1 MALPTQS
8 PKALHPTRAVE
19 ALLRQFKQALW
30 VDESGLSTSDV
41 RQWMQLKAGDY
52 LINGSGGIGWGLAA
66 SVGAALG
73 QPKRQIVALIGDG
86 SALYAS
92 EALWS
97 AEHHGTHILLI
108 ILSNRRYATLNEA
121 ASRLAGGALK
131 SFTIEP
137 PVIDFSGLARL
148 YDWDY
153 ESASTTSELTK
164 ILKKIGPELRS
175 NTLLELKLDPELKP
189 VTAAR
194 HF

>member
-1 MALPTQS
+1 M
-8 PKALHPTRAVE
+8 
-19 ALLRQFKQALW
+19 
-30 VDESGLSTSDV
+30 
-41 RQWMQLKAGDY
+41 
-52 LINGSGGIGWGLAA
+52 LI
-66 SVGAALG
+66 SVKTL
-73 QPKRQIVALIGDG
+73 
-86 SALYAS
+86 
-92 EALWS
+92 
-97 AEHHGTHILLI
+97 ILLI